1 MPLSLH
7 NSHFHLHLICT
18 LHLLNSFPFSGQC
31 QAEDK
36 QRGVCEPRDPV
47 AAAVPEERYQQVSTG
62 ESD

>member
-1 MPLSLH
+1 MPLNLH
-7 NSHFHLHLICT
+7 NSHFHLHLMYT
-18 LHLLNSFPFSGQC
+18 LYLLNSFLLSDQC

-47 AAAVPEERYQQVSTG
+47 AAAVPEERHQKVSTG